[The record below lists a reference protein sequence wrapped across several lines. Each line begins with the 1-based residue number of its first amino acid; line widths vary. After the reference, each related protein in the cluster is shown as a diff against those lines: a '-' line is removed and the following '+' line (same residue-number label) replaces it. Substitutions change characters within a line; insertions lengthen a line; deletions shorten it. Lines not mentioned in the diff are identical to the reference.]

1 MHGNK
6 DDFLKKF
13 LFAFKFSSK
22 IDFLEWMSQ
31 RAILAQ
37 FIRRRITV
45 FNKAYR

>member
-6 DDFLKKF
+6 DDFLKKC

-31 RAILAQ
+31 RAQ

-45 FNKAYR
+45 FNKGYR